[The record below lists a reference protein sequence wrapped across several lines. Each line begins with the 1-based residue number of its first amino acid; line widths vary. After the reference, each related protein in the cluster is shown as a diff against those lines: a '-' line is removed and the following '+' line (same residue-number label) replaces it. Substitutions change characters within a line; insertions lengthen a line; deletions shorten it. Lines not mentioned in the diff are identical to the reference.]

1 MAYLRD
7 LERQIFPEYWTT
19 KKYLIKSVLFDLQ
32 PICKVSQTCVSLWLI
47 GELLPLPD
55 LPLKRHIIEVS
66 DYLTKKECS

>member
-7 LERQIFPEYWTT
+7 LEKTNISWVLNYE
-19 KKYLIKSVLFDLQ
+19 KYLIKSVLFDFQ

-47 GELLPLPD
+47 GEPLPLPD
-55 LPLKRHIIEVS
+55 LPLKRQIIEVS